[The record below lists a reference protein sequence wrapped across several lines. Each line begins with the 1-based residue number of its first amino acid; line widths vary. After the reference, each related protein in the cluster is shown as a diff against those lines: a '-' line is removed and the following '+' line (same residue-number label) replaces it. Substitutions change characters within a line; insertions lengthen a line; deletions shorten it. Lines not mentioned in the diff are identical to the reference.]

1 MISSSAWKTPSP
13 MKIRSVLGYHY
24 FSLWPSPSNRRT
36 PPIDFPYPPS
46 FKKNRLQRGPIEC
59 FGTPFRPPSICLYVR
74 FYCRKNW
81 HPNHSKSRSSIP
93 YQYSVNVIGSAP
105 FIGYSIHNLVNFRN
119 TKKRFWIHLKMMSAN
134 THNWNY
140 SCWCHLR
147 GEKWSPARA
156 NFWVGT

>member
-1 MISSSAWKTPSP
+1 MHRAESVNTVAEKLSIQARFIGHDTCRAVVLTSPWRLLQWLTVAPGRVKQVMISSSAWKTPSP

-74 FYCRKNW
+74 FYCRKN
-81 HPNHSKSRSSIP
+81 
-93 YQYSVNVIGSAP
+93 
-105 FIGYSIHNLVNFRN
+105 
-119 TKKRFWIHLKMMSAN
+119 
-134 THNWNY
+134 
-140 SCWCHLR
+140 
-147 GEKWSPARA
+147 
-156 NFWVGT
+156 